1 MTSFS
6 GKMLQLDYK
15 WHDTGWFLINNNCSN
30 SSRDYNPGIPIFGI
44 GSLYNCKLPNTFIG
58 TRKLKML
65 IIQWHQS
72 GNIFFTDEIT
82 IKIFNVCTVFETV
95 CVCVCVRVCLN

>member
-1 MTSFS
+1 MNVLT
-6 GKMLQLDYK
+6 MNLTWITIREYNHDNPDQLK
-15 WHDTGWFLINNNCSN
+15 GQ
-30 SSRDYNPGIPIFGI
+30 SRDSDFQDWK
-44 GSLYNCKLPNTFIG
+44 SYNCKQPNTFIG

-72 GNIFFTDEIT
+72 GKIVFTDETT

-95 CVCVCVRVCLN
+95 CVCVCACVGVCLN